1 MMSAA
6 STARVSKRPAVSR
19 RGGRRRPPPAGA
31 TRRASAPAKPR
42 VPSVWLNRLLV
53 LAGGAVVA
61 AAAIQAILFLR
72 SIPVQYISVIGE
84 LEHTRAQ
91 EVQDMVQPALAGG
104 FLQADLAQIRA
115 QLEALPWIYRATVR
129 RRWPNALEIDV
140 TEQLP
145 IARWGTSGFLNHEG
159 EVFQSQAAD
168 KGQSLPLL
176 EGPEGSARALMASY
190 LRMAQLLAPLD
201 LAVNRLAL
209 DARGELE
216 AELSGGMQLSL
227 GDDQF
232 PERMQRFVAL
242 YRGELASRAAQ
253 VQHVDL
259 RYASGIAV
267 QYNETSAVAGI

>member
-1 MMSAA
+1 MA
-6 STARVSKRPAVSR
+6 STARASKRPALSR

-31 TRRASAPAKPR
+31 TRRASAPVKHR

-61 AAAIQAILFLR
+61 AAAVQAMLFLR

-145 IARWGTSGFLNHEG
+145 IARWP
-159 EVFQSQAAD
+159 
-168 KGQSLPLL
+168 K
-176 EGPEGSARALMASY
+176 GSARALMASY

-253 VQHVDL
+253 VRHVDL

-267 QYNETSAVAGI
+267 QYDETSAVAGI